1 MWPSGEWITDL
12 YVIYVLEVWLAANV
26 SLIVAEV
33 QAELHRQYPIEIQ
46 SRRKKADALK
56 IMLHKTVLHVEGD
69 CLVPISCNKV
79 KSIV

>member
-1 MWPSGEWITDL
+1 MWPTGEWINDL
-12 YVIYVLEVWLAANV
+12 YVIYVLEVWLAAKV

-33 QAELHRQYPIEIQ
+33 QAKLHRQYPIEVS
-46 SRRKKADALK
+46 SRRKLADTLK

-69 CLVPISCNKV
+69 CLVPILCNKV